1 MPQVTQEDI
10 IGYIDSKISVIQ
22 GDSQVYTIKLY
33 RDRIGGNLN
42 PSLYSSFTMNLLD
55 ESSNLIAQY
64 AMPRVYGVSGELN
77 LINTDPE
84 TQAVFQFEL
93 AKLQTL
99 NLPAGKLYLNIVVT
113 NDRINPTKI
122 YSLPNLEI
130 GAILFNE
137 NRHDPSLYKSTQR
150 SSGIGVS
157 ASMDPYYKIQ
167 HIDGSVPIGQG
178 GLSLD
183 SGSPGEV
190 TRMTFMNS
198 DFDGIRVS
206 VLENFL
212 INRIDKD
219 GIEGTITLINRDDTA
234 QYSIFNVVDWYRVNC
249 GSGNCIDDLDD
260 AIQLRVAHEMST
272 EGPGVHKNNWL
283 VTDEISFKLDVY
295 GSALTSTDLG
305 KKSSTTLDKE
315 LVPND
320 TSGNVS
326 RTGIILSVTPQD
338 GQYIDVEINGI
349 SISLGDG
356 TKNLDGYFS
365 SDGGTTARTFQ
376 DIRVG
381 DELIFN
387 AIVSGYELTGED
399 RVSLFY
405 ESYS

>member
-10 IGYIDSKISVIQ
+10 IGYIDSTISVIQ

-33 RDRIGGNLN
+33 RDRVGGNLN

-93 AKLQTL
+93 ARLQTL

-137 NRHDPSLYKSTQR
+137 NRHNPSLYKSTQR

-178 GLSLD
+178 SLSLD

-190 TRMTFMNS
+190 TRMTFINS

-260 AIQLRVAHEMST
+260 AIQLRVVHEMST

-295 GSALTSTDLG
+295 GSALTSTELG

-376 DIRVG
+376 DIRIG

>member
-10 IGYIDSKISVIQ
+10 IGYIDNTIDVIQ
-22 GDSQVYTIKLY
+22 GDSQVYTVKLY

-42 PSLYSSFTMNLLD
+42 TSLYSTFTMNLLD
-55 ESSNLIAQY
+55 ESSDLIAQY
-64 AMPRVYGVSGELN
+64 SMPRVYGVSGD
-77 LINTDPE
+77 LILVNDDPT

-93 AKLQTL
+93 SKLQTL
-99 NLPAGKLYLNIVVT
+99 NLPAGKIYVNIVVT
-113 NDRINPTKI
+113 NSRIEPTKV
-122 YSLPNLEI
+122 YSLPIMEI
-130 GAILFNE
+130 GSILFNE

-157 ASMDPYYKIQ
+157 SSMDPYYKVQ

-178 GLSLD
+178 SLSLD
-183 SGSPGEV
+183 SGSPGLI
-190 TRMTFMNS
+190 TKMTFMNS
-198 DFDGIRVS
+198 DYDGIRVS

-219 GIEGTITLINRDDTA
+219 GIEGTITLINRSDTA
-234 QYSIFNVVDWYRVNC
+234 QYSIFNVVDWYRINC
-249 GSGNCIDDLDD
+249 SSGECIDDIDD
-260 AIQLRVAHEMST
+260 AIQVIVSHEMST

-283 VTDEISFKLDVY
+283 VTDEVSFKLDVY
-295 GSALTSTDLG
+295 GSALSASDLG

-315 LVPND
+315 LIPNN

-326 RTGIILSVTPQD
+326 RTGIILSVRPQD
-338 GQYIDVEINGI
+338 SQYIDVEINGI

-365 SDGGTTARTFQ
+365 ADGGTTARTFQ

-387 AIVSGYELTGED
+387 AIVAGYELTDED

>member
-10 IGYIDSKISVIQ
+10 IGYIDNTINVTQ

-33 RDRIGGNLN
+33 RDRVGGNLN

-178 GLSLD
+178 SLSLD

-234 QYSIFNVVDWYRVNC
+234 QYSIFNVVDWYRLNC

-260 AIQLRVAHEMST
+260 AIQLRVVHEMST

-295 GSALTSTDLG
+295 GSALTSTELG

-387 AIVSGYELTGED
+387 AIVSGYDLTGED

>member
-1 MPQVTQEDI
+1 MAHVTQEDI
-10 IGYIDSKISVIQ
+10 IGYIDNTIDVIQ

-33 RDRIGGNLN
+33 RDRLDGNLN
-42 PSLYSSFTMNLLD
+42 PVLYTSFTMNLLD

-64 AMPRVYGVSGELN
+64 AMPRVYGVSGELSLLN
-77 LINTDPE
+77 GDPN

-93 AKLQTL
+93 ARLQTL
-99 NLPAGKLYLNIVVT
+99 NLPAGKLFVNIVVV
-113 NDRINPTKI
+113 NENINPTKI

-130 GAILFNE
+130 GSILFNE
-137 NRHDPSLYKSTQR
+137 NRHDASQYQSTR
-150 SSGIGVS
+150 SSTGIGVS

-178 GLSLD
+178 NLSLN
-183 SGSPGEV
+183 SGTPGEV
-190 TRMTFMNS
+190 SEMTFMNS
-198 DFDGIRVS
+198 DYNGVRVT

-249 GSGNCIDDLDD
+249 GSGNCVDDIDD
-260 AIQLRVAHEMST
+260 AIQLIVVHEMST
-272 EGPGVHKNNWL
+272 EGLGVYKNNWL
-283 VTDEISFKLDVY
+283 VTDEIAFKLDVY
-295 GSALTSTDLG
+295 GSALSASDLG

-315 LVPND
+315 LTPTP
-320 TSGNVS
+320 TSGNIS
-326 RTGIILSVTPQD
+326 KTGIILSVTPDD

-365 SDGGTTARTFQ
+365 ADGGTTARTFQ

-387 AIVSGYELTGED
+387 AIIAGYELTEED

>member
-10 IGYIDSKISVIQ
+10 IGYIDNTIDVIQ

-42 PSLYSSFTMNLLD
+42 PSLYSTFTMNILD
-55 ESSNLIAQY
+55 ESSDLIAQY
-64 AMPRVYGVSGELN
+64 SMPRVYGVSGDLTLVN
-77 LINTDPE
+77 DDPE

-93 AKLQTL
+93 SKLQTL
-99 NLPAGKLYLNIVVT
+99 NLPAGKLYVNIVVT
-113 NDRINPTKI
+113 NSRIEPTKV

-130 GAILFNE
+130 GSILFNE
-137 NRHDPSLYKSTQR
+137 NRHDPSQYKSTQR

-178 GLSLD
+178 SLSLD
-183 SGSPGEV
+183 SGSPGLV
-190 TRMTFMNS
+190 TKMTFMNS
-198 DFDGIRVS
+198 DYDGIRVS

-219 GIEGTITLINRDDTA
+219 GIEGTITLINRNDTA

-249 GSGNCIDDLDD
+249 GSGNCVDDIDDAL
-260 AIQLRVAHEMST
+260 QLVVSHEMST

-295 GSALTSTDLG
+295 GSALSASDLG

-315 LVPND
+315 LIPSN
-320 TSGNVS
+320 TAGNVS
-326 RTGIILSVTPQD
+326 RTGIILSTTP
-338 GQYIDVEINGI
+338 
-349 SISLGDG
+349 
-356 TKNLDGYFS
+356 
-365 SDGGTTARTFQ
+365 
-376 DIRVG
+376 
-381 DELIFN
+381 
-387 AIVSGYELTGED
+387 ED
-399 RVSLFY
+399 SQ
-405 ESYS
+405 

>member
-1 MPQVTQEDI
+1 MPHVTQEDI
-10 IGYIDSKISVIQ
+10 IGYIDNTIDVIQ

-33 RDRIGGNLN
+33 RDSIGGNLN
-42 PSLYSSFTMNLLD
+42 TSLYSSFTMNLLD
-55 ESSNLIAQY
+55 ASSNLIAQY

-84 TQAVFQFEL
+84 TQGVFQFEL

-99 NLPAGKLYLNIVVT
+99 NLPAGKIYVNIVVT
-113 NDRINPTKI
+113 SDRITPTKI

-130 GAILFNE
+130 GSILFNE

-167 HIDGSVPIGQG
+167 HIDGSIPIGQG
-178 GLSLD
+178 HLSLN
-183 SGSPGEV
+183 SGSPGLV
-190 TRMTFMNS
+190 TNMTFMNS

-219 GIEGTITLINRDDTA
+219 GIEGTITLINRNDTA

-249 GSGNCIDDLDD
+249 GSGNCVDDLDD
-260 AIQLRVAHEMST
+260 ALQLIVAHETST

-295 GSALTSTDLG
+295 GSALSPSDLG
-305 KKSSTTLDKE
+305 KKSSTVLDKE
-315 LVPND
+315 LIPNN

-326 RTGIILSVTPQD
+326 RTGIILSVTPED

-365 SDGGTTARTFQ
+365 ADGGTTSRTFE

-387 AIVSGYELTGED
+387 AVIAGYELTDED